1 MSVTKV
7 QTIALL
13 MAGAAGVISIPA
25 TWAKDD
31 PAIVIDLPAQTL
43 DQSLRAVASSAGWEI
58 YMSASD
64 IEGIAAAPLKGNLT
78 PSEAIGRL
86 LKTTDLEAKIV
97 DGAVIIRSKSI
108 SDENSR
114 DIITVTGSRITGAPP
129 SAPVRVITAEDMRRG
144 GQADLGEVIR
154 SSPVNFGGGQN
165 PGVGTSQ
172 GNSDVNVNGS
182 SSPNL
187 LGLGPNAT
195 LTLLNGNRLS
205 YTGLNSAVD
214 ISAIPATAVD
224 RVEIITDGAS
234 AIYGADAV
242 AGVVNVILKRD
253 YEGVSAL
260 ARVGGS
266 TDGGN
271 FQQQYNLTGGAK
283 WAGGGIL
290 AVLDHSSNS
299 DIPASSRSYAK
310 SMATDSSLYPR
321 LGRDSAL
328 ISLFQDIGSQ
338 LKANVDLMYKDG
350 RQDVIAGFLEGQ
362 PHTVSGAAVRADT
375 RSWLV
380 APSLTASL
388 GASWYL
394 HLLSSFGA
402 DKSQTHSD
410 IFAGGSVY
418 GASYRQYDNDA
429 QSIELNGDGPLFSLP
444 AGEVRVALGGGYRRT
459 GIELTTTTLGVTSNA
474 FKQHSENGFG
484 FAELLVPILSPAQN
498 SRLGR
503 ALRLTGAF
511 RYEANSGTDSV
522 ALPKLGI
529 VYEPFDGLAIK
540 GSWGRSFRLPTQ
552 YQRYGSYSAVLYQTA
567 RYATGFPADSTM
579 IILGGANADLKPE
592 KSESWTFSA
601 EFRPVEHPEFTGS
614 ISFFH
619 FDYTDRVAT
628 PLTSAIGVLN
638 NPIYNSLVTLDP
650 STSLQQSL
658 ISGAAIG
665 LQNGTTGTYD
675 PSRVVAILDG
685 RDRNMAREIYK
696 GISLSMRYLIGDPDR
711 EALDLSFD
719 GNWIDSSRQLFDGL
733 PTVDLS
739 STIFNP
745 PKLKGRVGASYVTPR
760 LTLSAFTNLSSS
772 ILDNRRL
779 PAYRLRALATLDLS
793 AIAKMGGGFE
803 LGANMQNVFNAKP
816 PLIVTGSGYDTPFD
830 TTNYSPIG
838 RFLSI
843 QIRRSW

>member
-1 MSVTKV
+1 MSGTKL
-7 QTIALL
+7 QTIAAL
-13 MAGAAGVISIPA
+13 MVGTAWAISVPA
-25 TWAKDD
+25 TWANDD

-43 DQSLRAVASSAGWEI
+43 EQSLRSVASSAGWEI
-58 YMSASD
+58 YMPASD
-64 IEGIAAAPLKGNLT
+64 IEGIAAAPLKGNLP
-78 PSEAIGRL
+78 PSEAIGLL
-86 LKTTDLEAKIV
+86 LKNTDLEASFL
-97 DGAVIIRSKSI
+97 DGSVIIRARSI
-108 SDENSR
+108 PDENSR
-114 DIITVTGSRITGAPP
+114 KIITVTGSRITGAPP

-205 YTGLNSAVD
+205 YTGLNSAID

-260 ARVGGS
+260 ARVGGA

-290 AVLDHSSNS
+290 GVLDHSSNS

-321 LGRDSAL
+321 LRRDSAL
-328 ISLFQDIGSQ
+328 ISLFQDIGSR

-350 RQDVIAGFLEGQ
+350 RQDVIAGFLGGQ
-362 PHTVSGAAVRADT
+362 PHTASGAAVRADT
-375 RSWLV
+375 RSWLI

-388 GASWYL
+388 GASWNV

-429 QSIELNGDGPLFSLP
+429 QSVELNADGPLFSLP
-444 AGEVRVALGGGYRRT
+444 AGDVRVALGGGYRRT
-459 GIELTTTTLGVTSNA
+459 GIELNTTTLGVTSNA
-474 FKQHSENGFG
+474 FKEHSENGFG

-529 VYEPFDGLAIK
+529 VYEPFDGLALK
-540 GSWGRSFRLPTQ
+540 GSWGRSFRLPTL

-601 EFRPVEHPEFTGS
+601 EFRPVEHPEFSGS

-719 GNWIDSSRQLFDGL
+719 GNWIDSSRQLFEGL

-739 STIFNP
+739 GTIFNP
-745 PKLKGRVGASYVTPR
+745 PKLKGRVGASYITPR

-772 ILDNRRL
+772 LLDNRKL
-779 PAYRLRALATLDLS
+779 PAYRLRGLATLDLS
-793 AIAKMGGGFE
+793 AIAKVGGGFE
-803 LGANMQNVFNAKP
+803 LGANILNVFNARP

-838 RFLSI
+838 RFLSV